1 MSWLQYSLVAM
12 VALVPLLVSTGVAA
26 KHFGI
31 KADVI
36 PIYYGV
42 GVTIGILLWI
52 LSKSR
57 GHELVIGKPQIFFVI
72 LGMTCGVAV
81 NVCFFKALSMA
92 PNPGLPPAIVNG
104 SSAIAFFIMVPL
116 AAMAPKLFQQVQIS
130 WKHALGLILVLI
142 GTSLFSFK

>member
-36 PIYYGV
+36 PIYYGL
-42 GVTIGILLWI
+42 GVTIGILFWI

-57 GHELVIGKPQIFFVI
+57 GSELIIAKPHLFFVV

-81 NVCFFKALSMA
+81 NICFFKALAIA
-92 PNPGLPPAIVNG
+92 PNPGLPPAVING
-104 SSAIAFFIMVPL
+104 SSALAFFIVVPL
-116 AAMAPKLFQQVQIS
+116 AAFAPKIFQQAQIS
-130 WKHALGLILVLI
+130 WRHALGLGLVLI